1 MLNACRIRSLPVW
14 AIVGLFATGM
24 GMFAQARLKRGEA
37 VHVADIKKPAILKI
51 VGLPD
56 EIVEA
61 NDTGVYVDD
70 VAVTGFSKEFL
81 TRHRLARQYIPMDHY
96 FVMGEERPGK
106 DVKDVKDVK
115 EISEHLGIHPA
126 DRIERAQ

>member
-1 MLNACRIRSLPVW
+1 MLNARRVRAMSAW
-14 AIVGLFATGM
+14 AVITLFAAGVALV
-24 GMFAQARLKRGEA
+24 AQSRLQRGEA
-37 VHVADIKKPAILKI
+37 VRVADIKRPATLKI

-61 NDTGVYVDD
+61 NDSGVYIDD

-96 FVMGEERPGK
+96 FVMGEERP
-106 DVKDVKDVK
+106 DKDVK

>member
-1 MLNACRIRSLPVW
+1 MLNACRVRSMSVW
-14 AIVGLFATGM
+14 AVIALLATGA

-37 VHVADIKKPAILKI
+37 VHVADVKKPATLKV

-96 FVMGEERPGK
+96 FVMGEERP
-106 DVKDVKDVK
+106 DKDVK

>member
-1 MLNACRIRSLPVW
+1 MVNAGQVRSMSVCAVIALV
-14 AIVGLFATGM
+14 AAGVGLFA
-24 GMFAQARLKRGEA
+24 QSRLERGEA
-37 VHVADIKKPAILKI
+37 VRVADIKKPVTLKI

-61 NDTGVYVDD
+61 NETGVYIDD

-96 FVMGEERPGK
+96 FVMGEERPDK
-106 DVKDVKDVK
+106 DVN

-126 DRIERAQ
+126 DRIERAK

>member
-1 MLNACRIRSLPVW
+1 MLNAGQVRSMSMCAVIALVAAAVAP
-14 AIVGLFATGM
+14 L
-24 GMFAQARLKRGEA
+24 AQSRLERGEA
-37 VHVADIKKPAILKI
+37 VRVADIKKPVILKI

-61 NDTGVYVDD
+61 NETGVYIDD

-96 FVMGEERPGK
+96 FVMGEERP
-106 DVKDVKDVK
+106 DNDVKDVK

-126 DRIERAQ
+126 DRIERAK

>member
-1 MLNACRIRSLPVW
+1 
-14 AIVGLFATGM
+14 
-24 GMFAQARLKRGEA
+24 MFAQARLKRGEA
-37 VHVADIKKPAILKI
+37 VHVADVKKPATLKV

-96 FVMGEERPGK
+96 FVMGEERP
-106 DVKDVKDVK
+106 DKDVK